1 MTSRTSA
8 LFEAFRADH
17 AILGRGFYEVSALLR
32 AGDVPEA
39 RRRAERL
46 DREAGAHMAFEERH
60 FYPALR
66 SLIGDEEVDRLYGEH
81 EQGLA
86 VVKALAQGP
95 ADRLLAQGE
104 VALLLKDSEL
114 MESHVAEC
122 GELFG
127 TMGRIPPGE
136 QEELYRRLFALR
148 RASPRWTD
156 LSSAGGAGGASP

>member
-1 MTSRTSA
+1 M
-8 LFEAFRADH
+8 
-17 AILGRGFYEVSALLR
+17 SALLR
-32 AGDVPEA
+32 AGDLPAA
-39 RRRAERL
+39 RERAERL
-46 DREAGAHMAFEERH
+46 DREAGAHMAFEEQH

-66 SLIGDEEVDRLYGEH
+66 GLIGDTEVDRLHGEH
-81 EQGLA
+81 EQGLE
-86 VVKALAQGP
+86 VVRALRALPEGGSLEPNQRR
-95 ADRLLAQGE
+95 ALLAR
-104 VALLLKDSEL
+104 SEL

-136 QEELYRRLFALR
+136 REDLYRRLLALR